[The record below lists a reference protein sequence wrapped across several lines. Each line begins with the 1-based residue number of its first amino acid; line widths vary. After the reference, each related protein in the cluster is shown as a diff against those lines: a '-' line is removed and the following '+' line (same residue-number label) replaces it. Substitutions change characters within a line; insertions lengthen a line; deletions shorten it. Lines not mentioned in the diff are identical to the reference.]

1 MNSQTLTNL
10 SCAKFS
16 SWGAY
21 QAAKRLA
28 SNWTG
33 FQRGRKAAISLSKQR
48 QHLSAMRQWIAM
60 GNMQTAQVHY
70 QMWKT
75 ERANYLVLV
84 GWY

>member
-1 MNSQTLTNL
+1 MITNL

-21 QAAKRLA
+21 QAAKRIA

-33 FQRGRKAAISLSKQR
+33 FQRGKKAAISLRKQR
-48 QHLSAMRQWIAM
+48 AFLETARDWMANGNPAMA
-60 GNMQTAQVHY
+60 NHAY
-70 QMWKT
+70 EAWKI